1 MDQVP
6 QDFAVGRRPEEG
18 SPPFQFDF
26 QLFGIDYVAVM
37 DDGEVMRVP
46 VEYERLDIVQFSTTR
61 GAVSDMADGEAA
73 GVLPERI
80 PREDMGDQSQPFPDG
95 NPSGV
100 LQRGHAATFLP
111 PVLQGAEADEDVRG
125 RLVDPEHPEYPAFLA
140 ERPSFH
146 HL

>member
-1 MDQVP
+1 
-6 QDFAVGRRPEEG
+6 
-18 SPPFQFDF
+18 
-26 QLFGIDYVAVM
+26 M

-46 VEYERLDIVQFSTTR
+46 VENEWLDIVQFSTTR

-80 PREDMGDQSQPFPDG
+80 PREDMGDQSKPFPDR
-95 NPSGV
+95 NPSRL
-100 LQRGHAATFLP
+100 LQRSHAATFLP

-140 ERPSFH
+140 EGPSFH